1 VQLTDELVELLDRR
15 AATLNLSRSAVIRR
29 LLLEALDAESG
40 AELSRRMIEGYDRV
54 PQEIGEDAWGD
65 LAAWTQTN
73 TRRNFAALGFEERAC

>member
-1 VQLTDELVELLDRR
+1 MQLTDELVELLDRR

-65 LAAWTQTN
+65 LDAWTQTN
-73 TRRNFAALGFEERAC
+73 ARRNFAALGFEERAC